1 MAAKFFLT
9 NADLR
14 ASLERILEAT
24 WTAFP
29 QLAPNQIAITW
40 VVYEPPYQVNTGGAL
55 SAEAF
60 WQYRPQGASY
70 RGVELVDSAGM
81 VKLFYLVAMHVWLE
95 QQMVQPAAEIA
106 RAMTDM
112 ILHASDDAMS
122 YVLDVLSG
130 TTSGPSLPPGPF
142 ETWKSQRNIVNR
154 YFQQLGWP
162 ELRSVNMN
170 QKIWADGPYGRERDF
185 LGEAFENRNRL
196 TTEATARLLHSII
209 GGVSVSGARS
219 VSMMDLMKRSLDMA
233 TSSANHAPQEGFI
246 GAGLSPTAKL
256 SAKLWSHTGVS
267 SLVRHEAAYVEAEGR
282 SPYLLV
288 TFTEGD
294 RQRPENLIPF
304 ISKQIFEATGQLD
317 ALT

>member
-1 MAAKFFLT
+1 MSAKFFLT
-9 NADLR
+9 NADLH

-60 WQYRPQGASY
+60 WQYQPQGASY
-70 RGVELVDSAGM
+70 RGVELVEPAGV

-112 ILHASDDAMS
+112 ISRTSDDALS
-122 YVLDVLSG
+122 YLLDVLSG
-130 TTSGPSLPPGPF
+130 TTSGPALPSGPF
-142 ETWKSQRNIVNR
+142 ETWKLQRNIVNR

-209 GGVSVSGARS
+209 GGVSVSGVRS
-219 VSMMDLMKRSLDMA
+219 VSMMDLMRRSLDIA
-233 TSSANHAPQEGFI
+233 ALDPRAADRETSLI
-246 GAGLSPTAKL
+246 GAGLPHTDL
-256 SAKLWSHTGVS
+256 SAKVWSQAGADRQ
-267 SLVRHEAAYVEAEGR
+267 VRHEAAYVEVEGR

-288 TFTEGD
+288 IFTEGD
-294 RQRPENLIPF
+294 RQHSEDLIPF
-304 ISKQIFEATGQLD
+304 ISKQIFEAADQLD